1 MGHQMGNNKVDLAT
15 LIGSRICHDLISPI
29 GAINNGL
36 ELLSM
41 APETPTGPE
50 MDLIGE
56 SVGNASARIRF
67 FRIAFGAAGT
77 QMVGRAEITSIL
89 RDLYQGGRLNI
100 IWSPDQPQP
109 RAAVR
114 LAFLAIL
121 CLETAMPYGGRVEVS
136 EDDSDWNLI
145 GTADKLNIDTALWG
159 LLVKQQSEAVLQP
172 AHVQFALLPTIA
184 GDDSRRIKSVSDDT
198 TITIRF

>member
-1 MGHQMGNNKVDLAT
+1 MPNAQTTLAA

-41 APETPTGPE
+41 SGGPDGPE

-67 FRIAFGAAGT
+67 FRIAFGAAGE
-77 QMVGRAEITSIL
+77 QMVGPAEIISIL
-89 RDLYQGGRLNI
+89 RDMYGASRLDVH
-100 IWSPDQPQP
+100 WKPDAPQP

-114 LAFLAIL
+114 LAFLATL
-121 CLETAMPYGGRVEVS
+121 CLETALPYGGRVFITE
-136 EDDSDWNLI
+136 EDGAWALT
-145 GTADKLNIDTALWG
+145 GTADKMKVDPTLWAFLG
-159 LLVKQQSEAVLQP
+159 AGSGHNDLQP
-172 AHVQFALLPTIA
+172 AHVQFALLPIIA
-184 GDDSRRIKSVSDDT
+184 ADERRQVSYSADNSAV
-198 TITIRF
+198 TITF